1 MLKLRPNINLLEFSD
16 HTPTSFGSKFS
27 PQFRKYTSCS
37 KENNND
43 PNINIKKSSKYLK
56 VSSLNNQERTTAHED
71 STSKISNSQNIIKKK
86 IYKKSSSLKNKK
98 NERIKLIKFLRNNMK
113 VKIPNCK
120 RKSNAEADL
129 KLNIN
134 NIEKMIKNH
143 SKERSD
149 SFGNKITKGNKKNV
163 HICFQTNSKK
173 KKFIEYIPIES
184 FKSFNIIDN
193 NQNKIA
199 KPYISR
205 CCAIF

>member
-1 MLKLRPNINLLEFSD
+1 MLKVRPNMNLLEFSE

-27 PQFRKYTSCS
+27 PKFRKYSSCS

-43 PNINIKKSSKYLK
+43 PNINTKKNSNYLK
-56 VSSLNNQERTTAHED
+56 ISSINNQERTTAQED
-71 STSKISNSQNIIKKK
+71 STSKISNSQNITKKK
-86 IYKKSSSLKNKK
+86 LYKKSSSLKNKK
-98 NERIKLIKFLRNNMK
+98 KERIKLIKFLRNNEK

-120 RKSNAEADL
+120 RKSNVEADL
-129 KLNIN
+129 KLSIN

-143 SKERSD
+143 SKERND

-163 HICFQTNSKK
+163 HICFQNNSKK

-184 FKSFNIIDN
+184 FKNFNIIEN
-193 NQNKIA
+193 SQNKIA
-199 KPYISR
+199 KPYITR